1 MGSLRIYNFSRVYAL
16 FKEYFVTVL
25 GNMSNPEII
34 NGKLYGQDFQKIKAQ
49 CIKNGTLFQDE
60 KFPATNRSLYFEPE
74 KIHKSWWNLIQWQRP
89 KEIVDEPHFFVDGIN
104 KNDINQGHLG
114 CCWFMAGF
122 SSLMGPGRS
131 GLINEVIPPGQTF
144 TENCA
149 GIFRFRFWQYGQWI
163 DVVVDDHLPLKN
175 GKLYFVKS
183 DTFDE
188 FWIALLQKAY
198 AKLHGSYE
206 NIEAGHIADAMV
218 DFTGG
223 ISRVFNIV
231 GNSSS
236 ELFAKM
242 LQFYKTNSSLL
253 GAGIL
258 GPNGP
263 LSPRLSSS
271 DLPSGHAYN
280 ITKIL
285 ELRNGLKFIRIRNT
299 SIVPDALG
307 SFMKLEV
314 HDKWIPGKESPQYDF
329 TVPKIEGTNSVTVS
343 LIQKNRRQLKDEGFE
358 NILIGFDL
366 LLKGST
372 SPLTP
377 VPSLTSNISSSYR
390 REVVEVFNV
399 VPGNYIIVP
408 HRQRL
413 DISGEFYLRIY
424 IEKE

>member
-1 MGSLRIYNFSRVYAL
+1 VPRVTRVLRLKGLLRDRLFSR
-16 FKEYFVTVL
+16 T
-25 GNMSNPEII
+25 
-34 NGKLYGQDFQKIKAQ
+34 
-49 CIKNGTLFQDE
+49 
-60 KFPATNRSLYFEPE
+60 
-74 KIHKSWWNLIQWQRP
+74 
-89 KEIVDEPHFFVDGIN
+89 
-104 KNDINQGHLG
+104 HLS
-114 CCWFMAGF
+114 
-122 SSLMGPGRS
+122 SSLTPEEGPS
-131 GLINEVIPPGQTF
+131 
-144 TENCA
+144 C
-149 GIFRFRFWQYGQWI
+149 
-163 DVVVDDHLPLKN
+163 
-175 GKLYFVKS
+175 
-183 DTFDE
+183 
-188 FWIALLQKAY
+188 
-198 AKLHGSYE
+198 
-206 NIEAGHIADAMV
+206 
-218 DFTGG
+218 
-223 ISRVFNIV
+223 
-231 GNSSS
+231 
-236 ELFAKM
+236 
-242 LQFYKTNSSLL
+242 SSLL

-285 ELRNGLKFIRIRNT
+285 ELRNGLKFIRIRNPWGNKVEWSGVWSDGSQNWDQLRQIISVKEMENFELKDVGDGEFWMNWNDFINYFSQIDVCHLRNN

-329 TVPKIEGTNSVTVS
+329 NVPKIEGTNSVTVS
-343 LIQKNRRQLKDEGFE
+343 LIQKNRRQLKDEGFD

-424 IEKE
+424 IERE